1 MVSAMVN
8 AQPILATVPMMK
20 PIMMV
25 LIMVGFPLMVW
36 IDGIHIRQTV
46 SFSRERLP
54 EK

>member
-1 MVSAMVN
+1 
-8 AQPILATVPMMK
+8 LAKIPMIK

-25 LIMVGFPLMVW
+25 LIMGGFPLMVW
-36 IDGIHIRQTV
+36 IGGIHIRQTV